1 MQIRRQGINIFEM
14 LKGKKTLDLEF
25 SYLVK
30 SVLARE
36 TAQQIKALA
45 T

>member
-14 LKGKKTLDLEF
+14 LKGKKTFDLEF
-25 SYLVK
+25 SYLIK